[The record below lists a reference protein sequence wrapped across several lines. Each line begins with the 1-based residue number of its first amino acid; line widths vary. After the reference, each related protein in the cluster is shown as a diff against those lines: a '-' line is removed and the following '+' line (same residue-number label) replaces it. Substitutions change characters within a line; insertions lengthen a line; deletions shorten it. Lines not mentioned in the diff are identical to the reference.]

1 MQLEAGHYLQ
11 ILQALLPKGIIW
23 PRDPES
29 DLGRLLYGL
38 AEEMARVDGRAA
50 DLVDESDPTTT
61 LELLSDF
68 ERVCGLPGK
77 CSSGEDTVEQRR
89 GEVLAKLTSRGG
101 QTPAYFIELAAQLGY
116 SVEIEEFRPFRAGS
130 SAEDRAYG
138 TSWAHA
144 WRVNGP
150 MDQFSFFTAGSF
162 AGERLAAW
170 GNEKLECYVGGK
182 SPVHTTLLFGYYA
195 FVATE
200 GGEIL
205 TTEDSEDLIL

>member
-1 MQLEAGHYLQ
+1 MANNAEIYTQ
-11 ILQALLPKGIIW
+11 IIQALLPLGRIW
-23 PRDPES
+23 PRDAEAV
-29 DLGRLLYGL
+29 LTKLLASWAMEL
-38 AEEMARVDGRAA
+38 ARVDVRAD
-50 DLVDESDPTTT
+50 DLLDEVDPTTT

-68 ERVCGLPGK
+68 ERVCGLPGI

-116 SVEIEEFRPFRAGS
+116 ETEIEEFRPFRVGGAAG
-130 SAEDRAYG
+130 DRAYG

-150 MDQFSFFTAGSF
+150 LETFGFFTAGSF